1 MGKKIGIVLIILTLF
16 VVSGCG
22 PKEQGERASGDIN
35 HVKLV
40 VTRDFG
46 TEEILINEVEYQPNM
61 TVMDL
66 LFASDLEIEA
76 GYSGSFVD
84 GINGLLSKEQD

>member
-22 PKEQGERASGDIN
+22 SKEQGGRVNGDIN

-40 VTRDFG
+40 VTKDFG
-46 TEEILINEVEYQPNM
+46 TEEILINEIEYQPNM

-66 LFASDLEIEA
+66 LFAAELEVKA
-76 GYSGSFVD
+76 GYVW
-84 GINGLLSKEQD
+84 LLC